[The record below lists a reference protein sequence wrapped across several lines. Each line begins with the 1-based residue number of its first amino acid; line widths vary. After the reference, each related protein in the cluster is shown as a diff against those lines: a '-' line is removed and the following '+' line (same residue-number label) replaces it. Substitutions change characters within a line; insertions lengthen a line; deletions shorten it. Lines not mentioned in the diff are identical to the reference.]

1 MEGIKKI
8 LKVIFMVM
16 FAPVLAIPLL
26 IWGVIKAFKMLAE
39 KVGGLGNIIKIAL
52 AIAFLPL
59 TLALGAIKLVIAGA
73 KKLAGF
79 FGGLF
84 GGGEEAAPKPR
95 KQSRSARQREYRKR
109 TNKPRRFE
117 TFDEEPSCASPVES
131 MAAGSIVNTATSAI
145 VGEAGPEAVV
155 PLGDKFDL
163 TTTNELLTTLI
174 AQSKAG
180 TDKLTKKVGDMGV
193 SG

>member
-1 MEGIKKI
+1 MIVEVFKYIYKGIAGLIERFGGFKKVVTAA
-8 LKVIFMVM
+8 LKVA
-16 FAPVLAIPLL
+16 FAPLFLAI
-26 IWGVIKAFKMLAE
+26 
-39 KVGGLGNIIKIAL
+39 
-52 AIAFLPL
+52 
-59 TLALGAIKLVIAGA
+59 GAIKLVIAGA

-117 TFDEEPSCASPVES
+117 TFDEEPSGASPVES

-155 PLGDKFDL
+155 RLGDKFYL
-163 TTTNELLTTLI
+163 STSNELLTTLI